1 MSRLASKKSI
11 YASKWGDFMTPEQQ
25 QHQEDY
31 MIAKRRYENAFSEK
45 RRAENELNNILNRR
59 QQVIGAINELTA
71 ERKRNDESLSEI
83 QSSYAKNSDFD
94 ASVKDAETKLEVAS
108 IGFSAIG
115 ESSVGTPQKLTEIF
129 DEKNRSSKA
138 CITSAFSQIKSIEGS
153 IQRKIDELNRQV
165 EQLDRELED
174 DKNRER
180 YLNNVILEQ
189 DRIMNNASIEMAYHK
204 RYIDG

>member
-1 MSRLASKKSI
+1 MSRLASKKFI

-94 ASVKDAETKLEVAS
+94 ASVKDTETKLEVAS

-129 DEKNRSSKA
+129 DEKIDLRKLALHQRSAKLKVLKVLFKEKLMNLIDKLNSWIENWKM
-138 CITSAFSQIKSIEGS
+138 IKIEN
-153 IQRKIDELNRQV
+153 D
-165 EQLDRELED
+165 
-174 DKNRER
+174 
-180 YLNNVILEQ
+180 IL
-189 DRIMNNASIEMAYHK
+189 IM
-204 RYIDG
+204 

>member
-1 MSRLASKKSI
+1 M
-11 YASKWGDFMTPEQQ
+11 GDFMTPEQQ

-31 MIAKRRYENAFSEK
+31 TIAKRRYENAFSEK

-94 ASVKDAETKLEVAS
+94 ASVKDTETKLEVAS

-115 ESSVGTPQKLTEIF
+115 ESSVELHR
-129 DEKNRSSKA
+129 NLL
-138 CITSAFSQIKSIEGS
+138 KSLM
-153 IQRKIDELNRQV
+153 RKIDLQLASHQRSAKLKVLKVLFKEKLMNLIDKLNSWI
-165 EQLDRELED
+165 ENWKMIKIEND
-174 DKNRER
+174 
-180 YLNNVILEQ
+180 IL
-189 DRIMNNASIEMAYHK
+189 IM
-204 RYIDG
+204 